1 MTNVIY
7 EIVKEFKT
15 SVDGLDYE
23 IKGRV
28 LKRISGYSGLTVDY
42 KWEISHYYR
51 PIDGAT
57 VYHPSQNNAETYER
71 AEQLL
76 LKYMIPFTNID
87 IEINPF
93 Y

>member
-1 MTNVIY
+1 MANVIY

-15 SVDGLDYE
+15 HVDGLEFE

-28 LKRISGYSGLTVDY
+28 LKRIMGDSGLTVDY
-42 KWEISHYYR
+42 SWEISHYYK

-57 VYHPSQNNAETYER
+57 VYHPSQTNAESYKR
-71 AEQLL
+71 AEHLL
-76 LKYMIPFTNID
+76 LMYMTPFTNID
-87 IEINPF
+87 VEINRS